1 VNSGLEDT
9 MDWVSQIN
17 IYFFL
22 YIKIKITSNYI
33 IMDKIPSASDLRT
46 KVNKFIEVQNKEK
59 YKYIKNNI
67 NSAAKKGSS
76 FVYLGLSRSGDLVTG
91 YNITEYVEEL
101 RSLGYTVTGKEE
113 QDFSGYK
120 VEW

>member
-1 VNSGLEDT
+1 
-9 MDWVSQIN
+9 
-17 IYFFL
+17 
-22 YIKIKITSNYI
+22 
-33 IMDKIPSASDLRT
+33 MDKIPSASDLRT